1 MNSTKVIIIMILLM
15 VIVIVWY
22 FNVHF
27 IRSIQSQQTKLE
39 TPDRETFFASESLP
53 KFDFVYKNVK
63 RDPFRVIV
71 ETVAKT
77 TEPIPPRFYLRGVVL
92 AKDGAIALIEMPNG
106 NVYTMKKGEEYMG
119 AKIKKITPKSVV
131 LNFRGHEI
139 ILNVWE

>member
-1 MNSTKVIIIMILLM
+1 MNTKKVMVIVILLM
-15 VIVIVWY
+15 VIVAVWY

-27 IRSIQSQQTKLE
+27 IRNIHSQRVE
-39 TPDRETFFASESLP
+39 VNTPRRETFFASESLP
-53 KFDFVYKNVK
+53 RFDFVYKDVQ

-92 AKDGAIALIEMPNG
+92 AKDGAIALIELPDG
-106 NVYTMKKGEEYMG
+106 NVYTMKKGDEYMG

-131 LNFRGHEI
+131 LSIRGHEI